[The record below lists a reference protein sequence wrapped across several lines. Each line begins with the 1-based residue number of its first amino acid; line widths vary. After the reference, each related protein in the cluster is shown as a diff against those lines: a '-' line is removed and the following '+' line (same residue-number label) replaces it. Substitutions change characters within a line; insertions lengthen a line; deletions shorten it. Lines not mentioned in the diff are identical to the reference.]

1 MTINVRFGWSA
12 QDVNWL
18 HAMVKAKDLRFFK
31 LVVSAWNKAGLYF
44 IGHIVKTQM
53 RGRPGL
59 KVGHGAL
66 SGSWYPATEQKPSSH
81 DVIGRITTNSKYARI
96 HQYGGKIVPR
106 RAKAL
111 RFISSERVYAS
122 SLKTRQSR
130 EVRSARTEKTVFAR
144 SVRIPK
150 RLHVLE
156 AFRDEGIK
164 IYAREL
170 REAMQLFARMWRLG
184 GTTA

>member
-1 MTINVRFGWSA
+1 MTVAVRFGWSA

-18 HAMVKAKDLRFFK
+18 HAMVKSKDLRFFK
-31 LVVSAWNKAGLYF
+31 LVVSAWNRAGLYF

-59 KVGHGAL
+59 KVGTGAL
-66 SGSWYPATEQKPSSH
+66 GNSWYPLTEQRPSSH
-81 DVIGRITTNSKYARI
+81 DVVGRILTNSKYARI

-111 RFISSERVYAS
+111 RFTVSERVYAS
-122 SLKTRQSR
+122 SLKTKQSR
-130 EVRSARTEKTVFAR
+130 EVRSARSEKTVLAK
-144 SVRIPK
+144 SVKIPK

-156 AFRDEGIK
+156 SFRDDGLK

-170 REAMQLFARMWRLG
+170 REAMQTFARMWRLG
-184 GTTA
+184 GATV